1 MISGAKL
8 GAVSPCSQKRT
19 CGAIH
24 SPQAR
29 LIGTAWPVHKLG
41 PLHGSGK
48 RWGGFVQ
55 RTRRLRAFGPHDAP
69 SKGLRHRPLSYGDLH
84 RTFYQRFYKAHPRHS
99 HNRSHAVRHVSAA
112 ATQPTG
118 FVDRMGCRAAPR
130 HIYPAIARIRGQK
143 GAGFTDRKAR
153 DNKTTQGRENH
164 TRALKKKASPRI
176 ARIRGQKDAGY
187 QGTQGRE
194 PQQGSEDRKRRRR
207 AKLNDA
213 FTS

>member
-29 LIGTAWPVHKLG
+29 LIGTDWPVHKLG

-99 HNRSHAVRHVSAA
+99 QNRSHAVRHVSAA

-118 FVDRMGCRAAPR
+118 FVDKMGCRAAPR
-130 HIYPAIARIRGQK
+130 HIYPAIAQIRGQK
-143 GAGFTDRKAR
+143 GAGYVDRMGCRAAPRRPHPATD
-153 DNKTTQGRENH
+153 
-164 TRALKKKASPRI
+164 
-176 ARIRGQKDAGY
+176 RIRGRNGAPHRPTPAPSRNRPDSQA
-187 QGTQGRE
+187 E
-194 PQQGSEDRKRRRR
+194 RRRIHGQKG
-207 AKLNDA
+207 AG
-213 FTS
+213 

>member
-130 HIYPAIARIRGQK
+130 HIYPAIAQIRGQK
-143 GAGFTDRKAR
+143 GAGYVDRMGCRAAPRRPHPATD
-153 DNKTTQGRENH
+153 
-164 TRALKKKASPRI
+164 
-176 ARIRGQKDAGY
+176 RIRGRNGAPHRPTPAPSRNRPDSRA
-187 QGTQGRE
+187 E
-194 PQQGSEDRKRRRR
+194 RRRIHGQKG
-207 AKLNDA
+207 AG
-213 FTS
+213 